1 MSIVQRP
8 SSNFDLLSDDSIRQ
22 IFNFFETNPRK
33 SVALASTCT
42 RMRALA
48 AKMRYPFCL
57 QVTAPSGKH
66 LLPSFK
72 FYLDRNAHKF
82 HAVEVRCKT
91 KSLGTLRA
99 LHKATKDLVN
109 ARLCVSD
116 DDGDTDITGRGD
128 DLMSHLF
135 QDIYEHLSKKGSK
148 MVELLQELNWAVRDE
163 DNVAIEALHDK
174 IFCNGYD
181 CMSDKKDDSDYLAS
195 WAWGEYIYTG
205 EEDQLQISFHLWME
219 AETCKVS
226 LEVHRSS
233 DHDLLDNFASCI
245 CYVGQS
251 SWLRDALELY
261 RDVKKWENHPR
272 EEADGSDDEE
282 HDEDD
287 FEDEAKE

>member
-8 SSNFDLLSDDSIRQ
+8 SSNFDLLSDDSIWH
-22 IFNFFETNPRK
+22 IFKCFETNPRK

-42 RMRALA
+42 RMRALE
-48 AKMRYPFCL
+48 AKMWYPFCL
-57 QVTAPSGKH
+57 QVAAPSGEH

-72 FYLDRNAHKF
+72 SNIDRSAHKF

-91 KSLGTLRA
+91 KSLGMLRA

-109 ARLCVSD
+109 VRLCILD
-116 DDGDTDITGRGD
+116 DDGHADIRGD

-135 QDIYEHLSKKGSK
+135 QDIYEHLSQKGSQ
-148 MVELLQELNWAVRDE
+148 MVRLLIELNEAVRSDE
-163 DNVAIEALHDK
+163 KVAITALEQK
-174 IFCNGYD
+174 IYEVGYD
-181 CMSDKKDDSDYLAS
+181 CDWNKEWDAS
-195 WAWGEYIYTG
+195 WAWDVSDYIHTG